1 VHETNPSQVVI
12 MIKKNTRIWI
22 WLQDNKVLKAVLNVD
37 EGTMSIYDENDNLI
51 LRRTGLTI
59 HKVKEIEINLVRY
72 GAKRLSE
79 HQEPFK
85 FL

>member
-1 VHETNPSQVVI
+1 MHETNPIQVVI

-22 WLQDNKVLKAVLNVD
+22 WLQENKVLKAVLNVD

-59 HKVKEIEINLVRY
+59 NKVKEIEINLIRY

>member
-1 VHETNPSQVVI
+1 

-22 WLQDNKVLKAVLNVD
+22 WLQDEKVLKAVLNVD

-51 LRRTGLTI
+51 IRRTGLTI
-59 HKVKEIEINLVRY
+59 HKVKEIEINLIRY
-72 GAKRLSE
+72 GAKKLSE

>member
-1 VHETNPSQVVI
+1 VHETNPIQVVI

-22 WLQDNKVLKAVLNVD
+22 WLQENKVLKAVLNVD

-59 HKVKEIEINLVRY
+59 NKVKEIEINLIRY